1 MKGEKE
7 GNEEGVKRRKGE
19 GMEEGKKRRHKSSR
33 SVQFDIV
40 ASVHM

>member
-1 MKGEKE
+1 MKRK
-7 GNEEGVKRRKGE
+7 KGE